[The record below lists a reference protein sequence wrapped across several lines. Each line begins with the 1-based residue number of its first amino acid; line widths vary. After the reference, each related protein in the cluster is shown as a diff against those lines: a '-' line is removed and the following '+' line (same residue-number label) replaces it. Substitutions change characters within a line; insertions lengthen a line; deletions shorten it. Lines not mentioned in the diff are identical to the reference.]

1 MRIDNLGFK
10 TLSEWLKIFPPRTDI
25 TIKIFGQ
32 TCFWRNQER
41 LLESLPPELLK
52 SYVCNLGDDF
62 GYDVCLDVACYE
74 LEPCNDEKDEIITDL
89 WEQLYLTADNSKRM
103 GRIFEEYKAEYEF
116 GE

>member
-32 TCFWRNQER
+32 FYSQWYQER

-52 SYVCNLGDDF
+52 SYVCNLEDDV
-62 GYDVCLDVACYE
+62 GCDLCLDVACYE

-89 WEQLYLTADNSKRM
+89 WERLYVTAENADRM
-103 GRIFEEYKAEYEF
+103 NRIFKEYTAEYE
-116 GE
+116 